1 MGCCEMLG
9 AGDGCDVG
17 RVPDGR
23 AVGAAVGAGVGAAV
37 GAGLGAP
44 VGATDVGIGM
54 GTAVGAGSGTGLGAW
69 VGVKVSTEMPPT
81 TIDASDVIFSAPAKV
96 VIED

>member
-1 MGCCEMLG
+1 
-9 AGDGCDVG
+9 
-17 RVPDGR
+17 
-23 AVGAAVGAGVGAAV
+23 
-37 GAGLGAP
+37 
-44 VGATDVGIGM
+44 M